1 MCLHCACVPT
11 VTVIVVCVV
20 IADVVI
26 VVAYFPAC
34 VRLPHFMSKYIQCT
48 SLKNENRVQNL
59 EKKTRKMYKR
69 EAF

>member
-20 IADVVI
+20 IADVDI

-59 EKKTRKMYKR
+59 EKTREMYKR